1 METGLVGRCWLC
13 DRPRPCPPGS
23 RPQFPLPERQTLPF
37 LGFRG
42 FPRSQ
47 HTWAHECFLKSRT
60 QRQNLGLEIFA
71 SICGLEVR
79 GCVGEQRTDCSEWL
93 AEREL
98 GRPLA
103 HCEAWGPLS
112 LCTSVSPSVK
122 GVYTFLKVS
131 FISVYIFDPA
141 GSLLLHEGFC

>member
-1 METGLVGRCWLC
+1 METGLAGQCWLC
-13 DRPRPCPPGS
+13 RWPRPCPPGS
-23 RPQFPLPERQTLPF
+23 GPRFPLPERQTLPF

-47 HTWAHECFLKSRT
+47 HTWARERFLKSST
-60 QRQNLGLEIFA
+60 QRRHTVLEIFA

-79 GCVGEQRTDCSEWL
+79 GCVGEQRTDCSEWP

-103 HCEAWGPLS
+103 HCEACRFLS
-112 LCTSVSPSVK
+112 VPQ
-122 GVYTFLKVS
+122 FLH
-131 FISVYIFDPA
+131 P
-141 GSLLLHEGFC
+141 